1 MNEQIDYSDLAKTFN
16 EEINALQN
24 ATVKC
29 AIIGRSGVGKSSLI
43 NAISGEKL
51 AKVGVTETTMEIG
64 EPYKNGRLWFYDLP
78 GASTEK
84 FPKSEYVEKMNIKEM
99 DCVIFATSDRF
110 YEDDKHLIEEI
121 NKLNIPIYLIRTK
134 IDFSVDRGQKD
145 NGHSAEETLQ
155 IIREDIESKIQ
166 DVPVEGLYLTSSDY
180 PQKYELNKLLEDI
193 YSKLDDIKRKRFLI
207 DIAITSKSIL
217 KKKRILADDI
227 VQKSSWAAAANGL
240 NPIPGVDVAV
250 DMGIIYKMS
259 EIISK
264 LFGLTQENLD
274 FFNSLNNKN
283 IKIVVAKASQY
294 LIKYV
299 GKEAIMV
306 LLKKAATTLSTKT
319 VVKYIPLFGQVVSA
333 SVGYF
338 LTKSVGDDMVN
349 NAESIAMELFE
360 TITNIDN

>member
-145 NGHSAEETLQ
+145 NGYA
-155 IIREDIESKIQ
+155 
-166 DVPVEGLYLTSSDY
+166 
-180 PQKYELNKLLEDI
+180 
-193 YSKLDDIKRKRFLI
+193 
-207 DIAITSKSIL
+207 
-217 KKKRILADDI
+217 
-227 VQKSSWAAAANGL
+227 
-240 NPIPGVDVAV
+240 
-250 DMGIIYKMS
+250 
-259 EIISK
+259 
-264 LFGLTQENLD
+264 
-274 FFNSLNNKN
+274 
-283 IKIVVAKASQY
+283 
-294 LIKYV
+294 
-299 GKEAIMV
+299 
-306 LLKKAATTLSTKT
+306 
-319 VVKYIPLFGQVVSA
+319 
-333 SVGYF
+333 
-338 LTKSVGDDMVN
+338 
-349 NAESIAMELFE
+349 
-360 TITNIDN
+360 